1 MAPLSGLVGGPAS
14 MHHPAHTAGK
24 PGHSVALST
33 TETERL
39 ADVMEYA
46 VYLGMDPIADKD
58 LFYIAE
64 WAINAPL
71 PEGWTEHLVRA

>member
-1 MAPLSGLVGGPAS
+1 
-14 MHHPAHTAGK
+14 
-24 PGHSVALST
+24 
-33 TETERL
+33 
-39 ADVMEYA
+39 MEYA

-71 PEGWTEHLVRA
+71 PEGWTEHLDEQQNQFFFNSATEQSSYAHPYDVHYQKLYKLLSEIP

>member
-1 MAPLSGLVGGPAS
+1 M
-14 MHHPAHTAGK
+14 
-24 PGHSVALST
+24 
-33 TETERL
+33 
-39 ADVMEYA
+39 
-46 VYLGMDPIADKD
+46 YLGMDPIADKD